1 MEEIKREFAD
11 FNVYPHKVFA
21 SVLLLDGKIYNW
33 KIKNTHW
40 TTPMEVKMRYS
51 DFPLIDE
58 GRFTV
63 EWTSFMTNNSEEHS
77 LAFTTWSR
85 EWYSQWEVSDKKVGA
100 SPFGY

>member
-1 MEEIKREFAD
+1 MENERQFSD

-33 KIKNTHW
+33 KIVNYNW

-63 EWTSFMTNNSEEHS
+63 ESIGFETNNSHEHE
-77 LAFTTWSR
+77 LAFNEWSR
-85 EWYSQWEVSDKKVGA
+85 EWFRQWEVSERKIGGA
-100 SPFGY
+100 PY